1 MGNIIISFKN
11 SLSEIMVEHDI
22 NIVQL
27 GKEIN
32 ADPSTLHR
40 WFDSV
45 RDVKLKTLIK
55 LANYF
60 ECSLEYLCGK
70 THEYIK
76 CEPRP
81 FCKFGIRIKEIIAE
95 YKLVPYNFFTQ
106 IGVTPSRYYYWLSGG
121 EPMLTSLEAMAQY
134 LDITLD
140 KLVGRDK

>member
-1 MGNIIISFKN
+1 MLHKRRGKAPIYNGMKFLVSPLID
-11 SLSEIMVEHDI
+11 LSEIMVEHDI

-76 CEPRP
+76 CKPRP

-95 YKLVPYNFFTQ
+95 YKVTKNFF
-106 IGVTPSRYYYWLSGG
+106 
-121 EPMLTSLEAMAQY
+121 
-134 LDITLD
+134 
-140 KLVGRDK
+140 